1 MSEFVL
7 KENPNRPGARSAAL
21 GAVDGD
27 KKKPKKK
34 NSKGKGGKVVE
45 DPKFRCRFYEEEY
58 PETESV
64 VVVQVNEIK
73 TMGAYVSL
81 LEYDNVEGM
90 VLLSELSRRRIRSI
104 NKIIRVGKTECVSVL
119 RVDQERGY
127 IDLSKRRASIEDVKK
142 CNERYNKSKAVHS
155 IMRHVAE
162 HLDMSLL
169 ELNQKITWP
178 LYKAKGHAY
187 DAFKLAITSQDIFN
201 GLDMSDDVRK
211 VLMENIQR
219 RLTPQPIKIRAD
231 IEVTCFKY
239 EGVDAVRTALR
250 EAYKFGTTDLPF
262 EVNLIAPPL
271 YVVRSQALDKEQGI
285 KRCKEAI
292 EAITAK
298 IKEKG
303 GTLNIKME
311 PRATTNKD
319 EEKLEELMEQMELEN
334 AEFDGDDD

>member
-1 MSEFVL
+1 MPDLDPRGWS
-7 KENPNRPGARSAAL
+7 
-21 GAVDGD
+21 VDD
-27 KKKPKKK
+27 
-34 NSKGKGGKVVE
+34 VVA
-45 DPKFRCRFYEEEY
+45 F
-58 PETESV
+58 
-64 VVVQVNEIK
+64 
-73 TMGAYVSL
+73 L
-81 LEYDNVEGM
+81 
-90 VLLSELSRRRIRSI
+90 
-104 NKIIRVGKTECVSVL
+104 
-119 RVDQERGY
+119 
-127 IDLSKRRASIEDVKK
+127 
-142 CNERYNKSKAVHS
+142 
-155 IMRHVAE
+155 AE
-162 HLDMSLL
+162 L
-169 ELNQKITWP
+169 ELGE
-178 LYKAKGHAY
+178 Y
-187 DAFKLAITSQDIFN
+187 
-201 GLDMSDDVRK
+201 M
-211 VLMENIQR
+211 
-219 RLTPQPIKIRAD
+219 PQIRAD